1 MQIEGKLNLTLSKS
15 KAQDAILP
23 RALAHF
29 ALKKTKKKK
38 KKKKNRFLGQGLN
51 PHHSGN
57 QNLSNDNAGSLTW
70 WATWEFQHYFS
81 FTITHWI
88 DYGIV

>member
-29 ALKKTKKKK
+29 ALKKTKKEQVP
-38 KKKKNRFLGQGLN
+38 G
-51 PHHSGN
+51 P
-57 QNLSNDNAGSLTW
+57 
-70 WATWEFQHYFS
+70 
-81 FTITHWI
+81 
-88 DYGIV
+88 GIESTPQW